1 MEVWIRR
8 MRTVST
14 TSPPSPLLL
23 LPLPSTSADINK
35 GAGLLMRVDF
45 HNSHIVTTRYKD
57 YYFLSASRNLQQ
69 GKERS
74 RSVRVSAGLLV
85 LEGFFF

>member
-1 MEVWIRR
+1 
-8 MRTVST
+8 
-14 TSPPSPLLL
+14 
-23 LPLPSTSADINK
+23 
-35 GAGLLMRVDF
+35 MRVDF